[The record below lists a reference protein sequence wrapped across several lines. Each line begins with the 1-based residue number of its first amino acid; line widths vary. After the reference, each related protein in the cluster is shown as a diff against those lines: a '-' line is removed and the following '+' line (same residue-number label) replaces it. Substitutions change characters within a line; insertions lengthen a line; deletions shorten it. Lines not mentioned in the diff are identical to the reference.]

1 MPVEDVRIFGLSGS
15 EPFADAMAAHLGIER
30 AAHEERDFEDG
41 EHKARPLVSV
51 RGRQVYVVHA
61 LYGGDGYSVN
71 DKLARLLFFCG
82 ACRDAGAVS
91 VTAVC
96 PYLCYA
102 RKDRKTKARD
112 PVTTRYVAQLFEA
125 LGIDRVMTLEIHNL
139 VAFQN
144 AFRCPSEHL
153 DCHRLFV
160 ERLLELTAERTFV
173 VISPDAGGTKRAAGF
188 RRILASACGNNVDSA
203 FVEKYRSRGEV
214 TGEKLVGDV
223 TDKTAIIVDDL
234 IASGGTMLRAARAAR
249 DNGAMAVYA
258 VATHG
263 LFAGEANSVFSDPV
277 FERVLI
283 SNSVPAFRLTA
294 PAATGRLEVIDVAPL
309 FGEAVGRI
317 ETGGSLVELL
327 GTET

>member
-1 MPVEDVRIFGLSGS
+1 MAVKDVRIFGLAGS
-15 EPFADAMAAHLGIER
+15 ELFADGMAAHLGLTR
-30 AAHEERDFEDG
+30 ADHEERDFEDG
-41 EHKARPLVSV
+41 EHKARPLVGV
-51 RGRQVYVVHA
+51 RGCHVYVVHA
-61 LYGGDGYSVN
+61 LYGDNRYSAN

-82 ACRDAGAVS
+82 ACRDAGAAS

-125 LGIDRVMTLEIHNL
+125 IGINRVMALEIHNL

-160 ERLLELTAERTFV
+160 ERLLKLTAERTFV
-173 VISPDAGGTKRAAGF
+173 VVSPDAGGAKRAAAF
-188 RRILASACGNNVDSA
+188 RRILAAACDSAVTSA

-223 TDKTAIIVDDL
+223 AGKTAIIVDDL

-249 DNGAMAVYA
+249 DNGATAVYA
-258 VATHG
+258 VASHG
-263 LFAGEANSVFSDPV
+263 LFAGEANTIFSEPV
-277 FERVLI
+277 FERLLI

-309 FGEAVGRI
+309 FGEAVGRM
-317 ETGGSLVELL
+317 ETGGSLVDLL